1 MDCPICLEK
10 FNDKPIIKLTC
21 GHELHYKCFLS
32 YIIKSNKTIFINCP
46 LCRELNYNNP
56 KLSND
61 CENLK
66 LFYKNERCTHKT
78 KNGKRCKNK
87 CSFMN
92 NGSCYIH
99 RKNKLSKEKYEL
111 IYEFINF
118 LMESSNTHKTKL
130 FMIDIAKKI
139 CIKFPSIQTVPD
151 IQHYFFR
158 FYHYNKQEK
167 IVVFKTMY
175 NYYDLDEP
183 PEDWIDKC
191 IKDNVYF

>member
-10 FNDKPIIKLTC
+10 LNDKSIIKLTC

-46 LCRELNYNNP
+46 LCRDLNYNNP

-66 LFYKNERCTHKT
+66 LFYKNERCIHKT
-78 KNGKRCKNK
+78 KNGRRCKNK

-99 RKNKLSKEKYEL
+99 RKNKLSKETFRENL
-111 IYEFINF
+111 IKRVDEFFKENGVWYY
-118 LMESSNTHKTKL
+118 K
-130 FMIDIAKKI
+130 A
-139 CIKFPSIQTVPD
+139 
-151 IQHYFFR
+151 YF
-158 FYHYNKQEK
+158 KSTEK
-167 IVVFKTMY
+167 RWRKA
-175 NYYDLDEP
+175 
-183 PEDWIDKC
+183 
-191 IKDNVYF
+191 